1 MEFNW
6 NNMSNEELNAALA
19 AIHTE
24 LTDRDNAKAQKL
36 INALDK
42 AIRNFRAEYPT
53 ARWMIEIDDD
63 DDFLR
68 EINLFDYDFDTTS
81 IIP

>member
-6 NNMSNEELNAALA
+6 SNMSNEELNATLA

-42 AIRNFRAEYPT
+42 AIRNFRAEYPA
-53 ARWMIEIDDD
+53 ARWMIEINDDD
-63 DDFLR
+63 GFLR

>member
-19 AIHTE
+19 VIHTE

-63 DDFLR
+63 DGFLR

>member
-24 LTDRDNAKAQKL
+24 LTDRDNAKA
-36 INALDK
+36 
-42 AIRNFRAEYPT
+42 
-53 ARWMIEIDDD
+53 
-63 DDFLR
+63 
-68 EINLFDYDFDTTS
+68 
-81 IIP
+81 